1 MIPPT
6 CKPLGLSFGFQALA
20 VLTKDCQ
27 IRKFLFR
34 EVLKISMSSILNRE
48 RTNGNGGSL
57 LSRPFSDLWGLDPF
71 RNFSSAMP
79 GASGVEVTRTEAGY
93 MVEIPV
99 AGFRPQDI
107 EVTLEDGV
115 LSVIGK
121 NEKRSFTRTL
131 TVPED
136 VDEERIEANVEH
148 GMLTLTL
155 NLLPKAQ
162 PKKIAIKSN

>member
-1 MIPPT
+1 MYIPVS
-6 CKPLGLSFGFQALA
+6 GG
-20 VLTKDCQ
+20 
-27 IRKFLFR
+27 I
-34 EVLKISMSSILNRE
+34 EISMNSLVNRE
-48 RTNGNGGSL
+48 RANQKGGVL
-57 LSRPFSDLWGLDPF
+57 PRPFGDLWGLDPY
-71 RNFSSAMP
+71 RNFASTMP
-79 GASGVEVTRTEAGY
+79 GLSSIEVSRSESGYV
-93 MVEIPV
+93 VEIPV
-99 AGFRPQDI
+99 AGFRPEDI
-107 EVTLEDGV
+107 EVTLEDGLV
-115 LSVIGK
+115 SVRGK